1 MFIQF
6 KLLSN
11 FSWYFF
17 PWTVSYLLLRWF
29 ISRYLEISRYPS
41 VIEFWF
47 NSALQKTME
56 RIKRQTTDWEE
67 MLADH
72 ISDWG
77 IVSSTYK
84 GFSKLKNNKTKN
96 PLKKMGKW
104 CIQTLHQRRYV
115 DGKEAYEEILNISH

>member
-1 MFIQF
+1 MVWNE
-6 KLLSN
+6 K
-11 FSWYFF
+11 
-17 PWTVSYLLLRWF
+17 
-29 ISRYLEISRYPS
+29 
-41 VIEFWF
+41 
-47 NSALQKTME
+47 M
-56 RIKRQTTDWEE
+56 IKRNKDNVIQAEE